1 MLINYFTV
9 IPVWPVVIF
18 GLAVLFLLYFESKRA
33 VYYTPRLPLKQFYKF
48 MWLKGK
54 LPQEQVKKKKGC
66 NLDIISAVIWV
77 TGFIILNKNTD
88 YLTVLEVF
96 IGSVIFILLPWL
108 LRRVFRLVW
117 CFLLMLCYL
126 GSLCF
131 KED

>member
-54 LPQEQVKKKKGC
+54 LPPEQVKKKTGC

-77 TGFIILNKNTD
+77 TGFIILNKNID